1 VARPKGLGLGA
12 DRSALLQKNGET
24 KGNMT
29 NNDDDDNLVLEKGA
43 YCLIMKGKHKDHYGV
58 VSVRQAS
65 GDILLQIF
73 YSGIY
78 Y

>member
-1 VARPKGLGLGA
+1 MARPKGLGLGA

-29 NNDDDDNLVLEKGA
+29 NDDDENLVLEKGA
-43 YCLIMKGKHKDHYGV
+43 FCLIMKGKHKDHYGV
-58 VSVRQAS
+58 VSVRRTS
-65 GDILLQIF
+65 VDILLQFF

-78 Y
+78 

>member
-1 VARPKGLGLGA
+1 MARPKGLGLGA

-43 YCLIMKGKHKDHYGV
+43 FCLIMKGKHKDHYGV
-58 VSVRQAS
+58 VSPRQAS
-65 GDILLQIF
+65 VDHLLQYF
-73 YSGIY
+73 DSSIY
-78 Y
+78 